1 MYHSNW
7 RSGVFG
13 GILSVCSF
21 LAIPFAASLTY
32 YNASIVV
39 CVIIGVFFQTM
50 CFYCFRTWYRLRLN
64 DLIYAD
70 DLPQRFPRLYDP
82 SESAEMRNEDTWDGS
97 MFFPLEDV
105 PQQLEER
112 CVWRHLVSLQ
122 FSCNTV
128 CCKSYIL

>member
-1 MYHSNW
+1 
-7 RSGVFG
+7 
-13 GILSVCSF
+13 
-21 LAIPFAASLTY
+21 
-32 YNASIVV
+32 
-39 CVIIGVFFQTM
+39 M

-82 SESAEMRNEDTWDGS
+82 SESAGMRNEDSVDGS

-105 PQQLEER
+105 PQQLR
-112 CVWRHLVSLQ
+112 SGVFGGILSVCSFL
-122 FSCNTV
+122 CNTV